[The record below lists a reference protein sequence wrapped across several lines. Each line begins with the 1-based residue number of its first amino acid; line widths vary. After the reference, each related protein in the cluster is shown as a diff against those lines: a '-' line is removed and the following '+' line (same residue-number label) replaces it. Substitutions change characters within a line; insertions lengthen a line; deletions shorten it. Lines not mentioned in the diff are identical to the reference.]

1 MNEKETNRDATIN
14 DYIDAINMQLSE
26 ARDFAD
32 MINSNI
38 SWVGY
43 TSEPKKDPC
52 CWLLEKLKS
61 QLEEVES
68 LTNTLNAIAKFI

>member
-1 MNEKETNRDATIN
+1 MNEEEIKRDATIN
-14 DYIDAINMQLSE
+14 DYIDAIDLKLSE

-32 MINSNI
+32 MIHSNI

-43 TSEPKKDPC
+43 NSAPKKDPC

-61 QLEEVES
+61 QLEEAES
-68 LTNTLNAIAKFI
+68 LRNTLNAITKFI